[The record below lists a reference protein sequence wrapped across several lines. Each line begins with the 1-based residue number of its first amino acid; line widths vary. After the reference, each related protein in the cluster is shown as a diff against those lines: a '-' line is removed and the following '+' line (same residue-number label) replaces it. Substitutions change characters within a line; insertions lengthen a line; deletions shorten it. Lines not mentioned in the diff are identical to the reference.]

1 MYQQKNLLT
10 KKENGRIKE
19 VVTKI
24 WSVEKSLHDLWIQ
37 IKHKIICKTTETT
50 KLTQRYENKC

>member
-10 KKENGRIKE
+10 KKENGRIKK

-24 WSVEKSLHDLWIQ
+24 WSVRV
-37 IKHKIICKTTETT
+37 TP
-50 KLTQRYENKC
+50 